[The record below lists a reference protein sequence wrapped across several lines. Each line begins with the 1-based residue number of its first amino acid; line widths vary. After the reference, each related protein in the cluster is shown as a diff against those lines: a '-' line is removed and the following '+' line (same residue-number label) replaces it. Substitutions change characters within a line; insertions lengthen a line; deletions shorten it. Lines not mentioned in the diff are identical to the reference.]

1 MGNFYD
7 VLNIQA
13 ARQQL
18 SEQMEQMKGNLPKN
32 TVPYVGR

>member
-7 VLNIQA
+7 ILNIQA